1 MLVGEGVT
9 QGSDTYYEKGLQ
21 NLAFGA
27 PSYKCIQVALLDCL
41 FPISRCFLPPLGS
54 HPAANLYCQLADR
67 SVVSPGSPD
76 KLTILWFV
84 LLSYYNYQRHLNS
97 LSSKFP
103 SFSYAPLE

>member
-54 HPAANLYCQLADR
+54 HPA
-67 SVVSPGSPD
+67 G
-76 KLTILWFV
+76 
-84 LLSYYNYQRHLNS
+84 
-97 LSSKFP
+97 
-103 SFSYAPLE
+103 